1 MNEAPQA
8 MEAERDSP
16 GSIPA
21 RMLVGL
27 VRIYRKIVSPILPP
41 SCIYYPTCSAYAITA
56 ITRFGAL
63 RGSWLAVRRIMR
75 CHPFRCGG
83 QDPVP
88 DKWENRR

>member
-8 MEAERDSP
+8 SEAERDAA
-16 GSIPA
+16 GGIPA
-21 RMLVGL
+21 RVLVGM
-27 VRIYRKIVSPILPP
+27 VRLYQKIVSPILPP

-56 ITRFGAL
+56 IRRFGAL
-63 RGSWLAVRRIMR
+63 RGCWLAFRRVMR
-75 CHPFRCGG
+75 CHPFRNGG